1 MPGLRGSRVGG
12 VPTDEGV
19 FGTGPLNEGIVG
31 VLVRA
36 AAAGR
41 DSSAPAGFQ
50 SVSVEARGAVTA
62 QVYTLQR
69 LCVDAVLRAD
79 DGTTYS
85 SLTSRAAVTNQAYTL
100 QRLLVDSAIRGD
112 NGSNYAAIGAV
123 LAVAAQSYGL
133 VRLLG
138 DSVIRGDDGTT
149 YSAIASR
156 AAVTAQAYT
165 LQRLCVDG
173 VVRGDDGATYSAVA
187 SRAAITGQSNALV
200 RLLTDS
206 SIRGQDPVTGTYQ
219 PGYVELPSA
228 ISGRGTSAVFALY
241 TAAIATGIDNT
252 GAAVLRPV
260 EARDFSAVSDVTL
273 AIIGLSVNSRG
284 AIYNTS
290 GADWNAHAGDQLT
303 AGAINDTAAYVLEGR
318 ESAYVGTSRS
328 RRFSFTHQTPGT
340 LITAQATFAATTPTL
355 ILYNSAGNTT
365 TIILRTVRVSVLE
378 ATTAPVFISVAI
390 DTADRFSAAGT
401 VITGQNWNE
410 ASAVAYPGTAFRFNA
425 TASAAGAGTRYL
437 WTDAIPTG
445 IGASITISFKDGII
459 VNGVGSIL
467 VYLWDSAG
475 ANGADIVED
484 VEVEAF

>member
-1 MPGLRGSRVGG
+1 VGG

-62 QVYTLQR
+62 QV
-69 LCVDAVLRAD
+69 
-79 DGTTYS
+79 
-85 SLTSRAAVTNQAYTL
+85 
-100 QRLLVDSAIRGD
+100 
-112 NGSNYAAIGAV
+112 
-123 LAVAAQSYGL
+123 
-133 VRLLG
+133 
-138 DSVIRGDDGTT
+138 
-149 YSAIASR
+149 
-156 AAVTAQAYT
+156 YT

-252 GAAVLRPV
+252 GAAVLRAV
-260 EARDFSAVSDVTL
+260 EARNPFAAEDPTLIRLHTAAWSQSYNAFTGAVQGN
-273 AIIGLSVNSRG
+273 IGLTTDPSTGLITPLSLDARE
-284 AIYNTS
+284 S
-290 GADWNAHAGDQLT
+290 GA
-303 AGAINDTAAYVLEGR
+303 AATLKGNRY
-318 ESAYVGTSRS
+318 
-328 RRFSFTHQTPGT
+328 SFTHQTPGT
-340 LITAQATFAATTPTL
+340 LITAQATFVATTPTL
-355 ILYNSAGNTT
+355 LLYNSAGNAT
-365 TIILRTVRVSVLE
+365 TIILRTVRVVVLE
-378 ATTAPVFISVAI
+378 ATVAPVMICVAI
-390 DTADRFSAAGT
+390 DTADRFSAGGT
-401 VITGQNWNE
+401 VITGQNWSE
-410 ASAVAYPGTAFRFNA
+410 ASAIAYPGTAFRFNA
-425 TASAAGAGTRYL
+425 TATAAGAGTRYL

-445 IGASITISFKDGII
+445 LGGSITIGFKDGIL
-459 VNGVGSIL
+459 VSGVGSIL
-467 VYLWDSAG
+467 IYCWDSAG
-475 ANGADIVED
+475 ANAPDIVET